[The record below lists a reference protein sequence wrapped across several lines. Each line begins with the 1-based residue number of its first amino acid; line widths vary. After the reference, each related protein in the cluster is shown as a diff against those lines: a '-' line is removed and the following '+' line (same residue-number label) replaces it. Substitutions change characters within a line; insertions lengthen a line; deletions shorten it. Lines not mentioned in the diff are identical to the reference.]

1 MSQNQ
6 DNFKRGTAEFLLL
19 YLLRKEDLYGYK
31 ITQLFNQKSE
41 GRYTMLEGSLYPI
54 LYKLEDAGYITSY
67 TRLVGRKRQRRLYH
81 ITETGEAYFERVLNE
96 FDEVNKGVNQILD
109 R

>member
-1 MSQNQ
+1 MSQNR

-19 YLLRKEDLYGYK
+19 YLLRQEDLYGYK
-31 ITQLFNQKSE
+31 ITQLFSQKSE
-41 GRYTMLEGSLYPI
+41 GRYTMLEGSLYPV

-67 TRLVGRKRQRRLYH
+67 TKLVGRKRQRRLYH
-81 ITETGEAYFERVLNE
+81 ITDSGVKYFERIL
-96 FDEVNKGVNQILD
+96 DEYDEISKGVNLILD